1 MEANMKF
8 SRVEI
13 VTDNAK
19 LETLLSAVGQYGI
32 SGITVY
38 QVLGCGVQYGS
49 KEYEGE
55 SKKTP
60 TLLPKQ
66 VAMVVMPTNQVD
78 AFLKFVSEEL
88 YTGHIGDGKIFVSD
102 IEEIMRVRTGEVG
115 IEALEPQK
123 H

>member
-1 MEANMKF
+1 MKF

-13 VTDNAK
+13 IMDNAK
-19 LETLLSAVGQYGI
+19 LEALLSAVGQYGI

-49 KEYEGE
+49 KEYEGVA
-55 SKKTP
+55 KTTP

-66 VAMVVMPTNQVD
+66 VAMVVMPTDQVR